1 MESNLLPLT
10 ELEIGKSAI
19 INSLKSIGNE
29 RRGMLDLGIVNG
41 TKIEA
46 LYRSPS
52 GDPVAYNIRGAVI
65 ALRSEDAKKILINK
79 EK

>member
-1 MESNLLPLT
+1 MENNLLPLT

-29 RRGMLDLGIVNG
+29 RRRMLDLGIVNG

-65 ALRSEDAKKILINK
+65 ARRSEDAKKILINK